1 MKNKSISACSGTRGS
16 TKFTILSYAIS
27 ILLAFSSSI
36 AVCAKAPRTAKIAF
50 MSKRD
55 GNSEIYS
62 MNPDGSE
69 QVNLTQHP
77 AEDYDPAW
85 SPNGKQ
91 ILFSSNRDGT
101 FDLYLMEADGT
112 NVRKVF
118 KNSKYRRNPVWS
130 PDGKRVVYEQ
140 GTPQK
145 VKQIVGLF
153 LIPRADLT
161 IYIATL
167 NGDSVEKLA
176 DGFDPNWSPDGR
188 EIAFAVGGREGTPL
202 GIFDLQ
208 KRSQKTILSKENPWI
223 NSPTWSPRGDKI
235 VFAKLDGVS
244 FDGQGFL
251 FSNKSMLY
259 IVNRDGTGLHQI
271 TKDEG
276 KRYSSPTWSPHGNEL
291 AYTAFGGGSIQ
302 IFKMDLDGRNAT
314 QLTYLGRSNS
324 RPDWFDPFYSVSP
337 SAQSLRTM
345 WGKIKTDSSD
355 KEIQK

>member
-1 MKNKSISACSGTRGS
+1 MKRKPTSSFLLTRGCTKFLIFGCTISALLV
-16 TKFTILSYAIS
+16 FS
-27 ILLAFSSSI
+27 IRTA
-36 AVCAKAPRTAKIAF
+36 AWAEAPETAKIAF

-55 GNSEIYS
+55 GNSEIYI
-62 MNPDGSE
+62 MNPDGSD

-85 SPNGKQ
+85 SPNGNQ
-91 ILFSSNRDGT
+91 ILFSSNRDGP
-101 FDLYLMEADGT
+101 FDLYLMDADGT

-130 PDGKRVVYEQ
+130 PDGKKVVYEQ
-140 GTPQK
+140 GDAQK

-153 LIPRADLT
+153 LVPRADLT
-161 IYIATL
+161 IYTAAL
-167 NGDSVEKLA
+167 NGDSVEKLT
-176 DGFDPNWSPDGR
+176 DGFDPSWSPDGR

-208 KRSQKTILSKENPWI
+208 KRSQETILSKENRWI
-223 NSPTWSPRGDKI
+223 SSPTWSPRGDKI

-259 IVNRDGTGLHQI
+259 IVNRDSTGLHQI

-276 KRYSSPTWSPHGNEL
+276 KRHSSPTWSPDGNEL
-291 AYTAFGGGSIQ
+291 VYTAFGGGFPNFQ
-302 IFKMDLDGRNAT
+302 NGHGRA
-314 QLTYLGRSNS
+314 QLNTIDA
-324 RPDWFDPFYSVSP
+324 P
-337 SAQSLRTM
+337 
-345 WGKIKTDSSD
+345 GKK
-355 KEIQK
+355 

>member
-1 MKNKSISACSGTRGS
+1 MKRRPISPCSGARGY
-16 TKFTILSYAIS
+16 TKFTIFSYIIS
-27 ILLAFSSSI
+27 TLFVFSSSI
-36 AVCAKAPRTAKIAF
+36 AVWAQAPETAKIAF
-50 MSKRD
+50 MSKQD
-55 GNSEIYS
+55 GNSEIYI
-62 MNPDGSE
+62 MNPDGSD

-77 AEDYDPAW
+77 AEDYDPTW

-91 ILFSSNRDGT
+91 ILFSSNRDGP
-101 FDLYLMEADGT
+101 FDLYLMDADGM

-140 GTPQK
+140 GDAQK

-153 LIPRADLT
+153 LVPRADLT

-167 NGDSVEKLA
+167 NGDSIEKLA
-176 DGFDPNWSPDGR
+176 DGFDPSWSPDGR
-188 EIAFAVGGREGTPL
+188 EIAFAVGGRERTPL

-208 KRSQKTILSKENPWI
+208 KRSQTTILSKENRWI
-223 NSPTWSPRGDKI
+223 SSPSWSPRGDKI
-235 VFAKLDGVS
+235 VFAKHDGVS

-259 IVNRDGTGLHQI
+259 IVNHDSTGLQQI

-276 KRYSSPTWSPHGNEL
+276 KRYSSPTWSPDGNEL
-291 AYTAFGGGSIQ
+291 VYTAFGGGFQ
-302 IFKMDLDGRNAT
+302 IFKMDMDGRNLT
-314 QLTYLGRSNS
+314 QLTHQGRSNS

-337 SAQSLRTM
+337 SVQLLTTM
-345 WGKIKTDSSD
+345 WGKIKAD
-355 KEIQK
+355 